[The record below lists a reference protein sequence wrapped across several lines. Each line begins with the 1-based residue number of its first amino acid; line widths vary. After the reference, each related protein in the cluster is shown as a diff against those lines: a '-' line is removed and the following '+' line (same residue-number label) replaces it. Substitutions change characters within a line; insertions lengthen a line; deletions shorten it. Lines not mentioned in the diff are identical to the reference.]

1 MNSTILFTIVAVK
14 KMLNTIIFDGKVR
27 FDPSRTKEESKIIT
41 KIAATTINISC
52 LEYKNP
58 EKGNNRI
65 QIYPNIMLCDQINKS
80 SNWEGFLSA

>member
-14 KMLNTIIFDGKVR
+14 KMLNIISFETKVR
-27 FDPSRTKEESKIIT
+27 FDPSLTKEGSKIIT

-58 EKGNNRI
+58 EKDNNRM
-65 QIYPNIMLCDQINKS
+65 QIYPNIMFCDQINKS